1 MTSIEDWAFYDCY
14 ALTTI
19 TIPETVMTIGS
30 YAFEGCSSLAT
41 VTIESETIY
50 SALTASG
57 ACGNLISND
66 ATTTVRIRQ
75 DIVDNASASGQ
86 LNSYITSVFTNELG
100 LDGGYYVYTKL
111 QDISL

>member
-1 MTSIEDWAFYDCY
+1 
-14 ALTTI
+14 
-19 TIPETVMTIGS
+19 MTIGS